1 MNDLG
6 VAVPSVMTEAASIM
20 TSQQEYS
27 VPSAVAT
34 VAFSHC
40 DCDQNA
46 HIKGNNLHDV
56 AVISAGERRL
66 REKKAR
72 DG

>member
-6 VAVPSVMTEAASIM
+6 VAVPSAMTEAASTM
-20 TSQQEYS
+20 TSQQEDS

-34 VAFSHC
+34 VASRHC

-46 HIKGNNLHDV
+46 HSKDDNLHDV
-56 AVISAGERRL
+56 AVISAGTL
-66 REKKAR
+66 
-72 DG
+72 G